1 MQNNFPTNFIIER
14 RFRFL
19 SKVIFSALFLVLISN
34 SLELHAQR
42 NIDNL
47 VLKGLDDAYNFNWT
61 KAENVFQNIIDKY
74 PEDPRGYH
82 YKARVYAWY
91 YLSSKKDS
99 AYQNFVDFSDTTI
112 DKANALLEKNPEDKN
127 TLYILGSAYTY
138 RAIVFAKAESY
149 LDAIWASKKS
159 ESYLSEALKTDS
171 TIYDAYLGLGL
182 YNFAVGQIPSAF
194 KWALNL
200 AGINGNEKDGLS
212 YLKIAAKRGT
222 FAKVEAQYYLSQI
235 LSEVQFDYNLA
246 GTYLKNLIQK
256 YPANLL
262 FNYSYSVLKL
272 KQKDLNTSEK
282 ILRKIIVKNNPDFIQ
297 IISFSNFLIG
307 DIFYR
312 RNEFDSAEV
321 YYLDFL
327 TTTPDKDYKGIASY
341 RLAVCY
347 EITGNR
353 QLAEIYFNQAQKGNM
368 DIEDDIYAKR
378 KGELYSKRAISPNE
392 ISIIKYHNDI
402 EAGKYKL
409 AYDSL
414 LTMLDK
420 IKSKNLKGEVYYY
433 LAEASFNLG
442 NYKESISYVDSTLRV
457 DSSNEKWVKP
467 FASYY
472 GALSSKKLSD
482 STAVSEFVE
491 KAEDYN
497 DFDYQNKL
505 KNMLEAI
512 QYRE

>member
-1 MQNNFPTNFIIER
+1 MQNNSFPNFINER
-14 RFRFL
+14 RFSFL
-19 SKVIFSALFLVLISN
+19 IKVIFLSITLVLIST
-34 SLELHAQR
+34 SLKLYAQK
-42 NIDNL
+42 NINNL

-99 AYQNFVDFSDTTI
+99 AYQKFVDFSDTTI

-200 AGINGNEKDGLS
+200 AGINGNEKTGLN
-212 YLKIAAKRGT
+212 YLKIAAKRGI

-256 YPANLL
+256 YPSNLL
-262 FNYSYSVLKL
+262 FNYSYAVLKL
-272 KQKDLNTSEK
+272 KQKDLNISEK
-282 ILRKIIVKNNPDFIQ
+282 MLRKIIVKNNPDFIQ

-312 RNEFDSAEV
+312 RNEFDSAKV

-327 TTTPDKDYKGIASY
+327 TTAPDKDYKGIASY

-347 EITGNR
+347 EITGER
-353 QLAEIYFNQAQKGNM
+353 QLAEIYFGQAQKGNM
-368 DIEDDIYAKR
+368 DIEDDIYARR
-378 KGELYSKRAISPNE
+378 KGEIYSKRTLSPNE
-392 ISIIKYHNDI
+392 VSLIKYNNEI
-402 EAGKYKL
+402 EAGKYKQ

-414 LTMLDK
+414 LTSLNK
-420 IKSKNLKGEVYYY
+420 IKLKDLKGEAYYY
-433 LAEASFNLG
+433 LAEASFYLG
-442 NYKESISYVDSTLRV
+442 NYKGSISYVDSTLE
-457 DSSNEKWVKP
+457 NESTNERWVKP
-467 FASYY
+467 FASYF

-482 STAVSEFVE
+482 TTAVSEFVE
-491 KAEDYN
+491 KAEDFN

-512 QYRE
+512 QFQN

>member
-1 MQNNFPTNFIIER
+1 MQNNPFLNFINER
-14 RFRFL
+14 RFRFIG
-19 SKVIFSALFLVLISN
+19 KVFFSTILLVLIST
-34 SLELHAQR
+34 SLEIHAQK
-42 NIDNL
+42 NIDKL

-61 KAENVFQNIIDKY
+61 KAENIFQNIIDKY

-99 AYQNFVDFSDTTI
+99 AYQKFVNFSDTTI
-112 DKANALLEKNPEDKN
+112 NKANNLLEKNPEDKN

-159 ESYLSEALKTDS
+159 ESYLSEALNKDS

-182 YNFAVGQIPSAF
+182 YNFAVGQIPSAY

-200 AGINGNEKDGLS
+200 AGINGNGKTGLI

-235 LSEVQFDYNLA
+235 LSEVQFDYVLA
-246 GTYLKNLIQK
+246 GSYLKNLVQK
-256 YPANLL
+256 YPANFL
-262 FNYSYSVLKL
+262 FNYSYAVLKL

-282 ILRKIIVKNNPDFIQ
+282 ILRKITVKNNPDFIQ

-312 RNEFDSAEV
+312 RNEFDSAKV

-353 QLAEIYFNQAQKGNM
+353 QLAEIYFAQAQKGNM

-378 KGELYSKRAISPNE
+378 KGELYSKRALSQNE
-392 ISIIKYHNDI
+392 ISLIKFNNDI
-402 EAGKYKL
+402 EAGKYKQ

-414 LTMLDK
+414 QTILNK
-420 IKSKNLKGEVYYY
+420 VISKNLKGEAYYY

-442 NYKESISYVDSTLRV
+442 NYKESISYADSTFGVDSL
-457 DSSNEKWVKP
+457 NEKWVKP

-482 STAVSEFVE
+482 SVAVSEFVE
-491 KAEDYN
+491 KAEDNN
-497 DFDYQNKL
+497 DFDYQSKL

-512 QYRE
+512 QYR